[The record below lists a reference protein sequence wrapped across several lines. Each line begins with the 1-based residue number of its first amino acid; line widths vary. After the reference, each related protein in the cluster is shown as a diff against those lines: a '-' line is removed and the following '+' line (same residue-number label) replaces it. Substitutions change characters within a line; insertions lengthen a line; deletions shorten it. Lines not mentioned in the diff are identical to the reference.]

1 MPRPKQ
7 RTSALKRHVLDC
19 ALSVLTSKGPQAFTT
34 RCVAT
39 AAGTS
44 LAAMYELFG
53 DKGGLVRDIF
63 AESFRRL
70 AVELEELQP
79 TGDARADLLAV
90 GACFRDFARAN
101 PVLAQVMF
109 SRPFS
114 EFEPGPAD
122 AAAAATV
129 RGVVVRR
136 VQDAI
141 DAGLIGGDPVDAAHV
156 LVALVQGLVAQE
168 TAGWLGSSRASA
180 DRRWTLAVEAMVD
193 GLAPAPVVGRARVGG
208 RR

>member
-7 RTSALKRHVLDC
+7 RTTALKRHVLDC

-70 AVELEELQP
+70 AAELERLEP
-79 TGDARADLLAV
+79 SGDARADLLAV
-90 GACFRDFARAN
+90 GAAFRDFARAN

-122 AAAAATV
+122 AAAAAA
-129 RGVVVRR
+129 VRR
-136 VQDAI
+136 VVVQRVQAAI
-141 DAGLIGGDPVDAAHV
+141 HTGVIDGDPIDVAHA

-168 TAGWLGSSRASA
+168 TAGWLGSSRAAA
-180 DRRWTLAVEAMVD
+180 DRRWTLAVTAMVD
-193 GLAPAPVVGRARVGG
+193 GLAPQGAAARAGAGR
-208 RR
+208 